1 MIKSLLKSFAFAV
14 LMVVFPVIASVIIQ
28 VRGITDDTTGY
39 GIQAVFFAI
48 AALVGLFIYRK
59 LNKKKDVIRDQAVNK
74 RQLLWFI
81 PIIIAELIVFISGIN
96 VGEQLLYYFMLL
108 LFTVFVGISEELF
121 FRGIILNILK
131 SKGIKYAI
139 VVSSILFSILHLTNL
154 AGGIDIKYAILQV
167 IFSFI
172 FGFVAAQITI
182 ISQSILPAM
191 IWHFAHDFISFVTGN
206 ELNTTTT
213 IILVV
218 QCSILVLYSLYL
230 NKKISN

>member
-14 LMVVFPVIASVIIQ
+14 LMVVFPVIASVFIQ